1 PRPQDKEAARRAEAQ
16 PAPASVAVAAPKKP
30 AKMSFKDTHRLKEL
44 EGLLAT
50 LPADI
55 ARHEATLADP
65 GLYARDRKAF
75 DRATTN
81 ADRART
87 LLVAAEEEWLE
98 LEAKRETLA
107 G

>member
-1 PRPQDKEAARRAEAQ
+1 AEAA
-16 PAPASVAVAAPKKP
+16 PAPATVAPAAPKKP

-44 EGLLAT
+44 EGLLAS

-65 GLYARDRKAF
+65 ELYTRDRKAF
-75 DRATTN
+75 DRATAN

-87 LLVAAEEEWLE
+87 LLAAAEEEWLE
-98 LEAKRETLA
+98 LEAKREAL
-107 G
+107 GG